1 MNWGK
6 KGILNFIIKG
16 QQTPDAKTVL
26 SKKTNDGDI
35 NFPDSGLYY
44 GAIITK
50 GTWYCTK
57 VGQ

>member
-35 NFPDSGLYY
+35 NFPDSGY
-44 GAIITK
+44 TMEP
-50 GTWYCTK
+50 
-57 VGQ
+57 